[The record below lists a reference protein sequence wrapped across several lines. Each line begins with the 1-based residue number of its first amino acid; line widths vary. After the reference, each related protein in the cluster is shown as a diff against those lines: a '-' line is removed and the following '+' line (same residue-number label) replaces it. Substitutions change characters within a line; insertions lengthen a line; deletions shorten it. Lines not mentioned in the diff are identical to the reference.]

1 MSTRFD
7 VVVIGA
13 GSAGAVLAAR
23 LSEDPRRSVLLLE
36 AGLDHRAADTPASI
50 AGRSFLDAIREPGR
64 VWDDLPATR
73 TAGQA
78 PRQYIRGRG
87 VGGSSAVNAMVAL
100 PGEPGDYDEWAR
112 RGADGWAWADVAPW
126 FDRTAL
132 SLRRVSDSEFGSV
145 GRALREADP
154 TAEAAVLTRDAA
166 GRRASVNDSYLES
179 ARGRPNLIVRGEALV
194 DRVLLDGRRA
204 VGVRLADGT
213 GIDAA
218 AVVVAAGAIH
228 SPAVLLRS
236 GVDVDGVG
244 AGLQDHPSFPITLL
258 MKPGTAAAP
267 DDLTVTALLRA
278 THRHTHDLQVLALE
292 EADPSVPGL
301 GVLLGALMLVR
312 STGTVSLASDDPHDP
327 PVVDFAMLSDERDL
341 PGMRAAVELVER
353 IAHSDAVARVA
364 DVLPYDA
371 SEAGMRAA
379 LGDYVHAAGSCRMGV
394 VVDSTCR
401 VHGHDGL
408 WVCDAS
414 VMPVVPRANTHLPT
428 VMLAERVAAM
438 LSASLPTSSSRPS
451 SPPPSA

>member
-1 MSTRFD
+1 MAGRFD
-7 VVVIGA
+7 VVVVGA

-36 AGLDHRAADTPASI
+36 AGPDHRSADTPSSI
-50 AGRSFLDAIREPGR
+50 AGRSFLDAVREPGR

-112 RGADGWAWADVAPW
+112 RGAVGWAWSDVEPW

-132 SLRRVSDSEFGSV
+132 SLRAVTDGELGSV
-145 GRALREADP
+145 GRALRAADR
-154 TAEAAVLTRDAA
+154 TAETAVLTRDAA
-166 GRRASVNDSYLES
+166 GRRASVNDTYLEP
-179 ARGRPNLIVRGEALV
+179 ARDRPNLFVRGDALV

-213 GIDAA
+213 EIEAGSVI
-218 AVVVAAGAIH
+218 VAAGAIH

-236 GVDVDGVG
+236 RVDVDGVG
-244 AGLQDHPSFPITLL
+244 HGLQDHPSFPVTLL

-267 DDLTVTALLRA
+267 GDLTVTALLRA

-301 GVLLGALMLVR
+301 GVLLGALMLVH
-312 STGTVSLASDDPHDP
+312 STGSVSLASDDPLAA

-341 PGMRAAVELVER
+341 SGMRAAVELVER
-353 IAHSDAVARVA
+353 MAHSDAIAQVAE
-364 DVLPYDA
+364 VLPYDA
-371 SEAGMRAA
+371 SESGMRAA
-379 LGDYVHAAGSCRMGV
+379 LGDYVHATGTCRMGV
-394 VVDSTCR
+394 VVDPMCR
-401 VHGHDGL
+401 VVGHDRL

-414 VMPVVPRANTHLPT
+414 VMPAVPRANTHLPT

-438 LSASLPTSSSRPS
+438 LSASLSTSS
-451 SPPPSA
+451 